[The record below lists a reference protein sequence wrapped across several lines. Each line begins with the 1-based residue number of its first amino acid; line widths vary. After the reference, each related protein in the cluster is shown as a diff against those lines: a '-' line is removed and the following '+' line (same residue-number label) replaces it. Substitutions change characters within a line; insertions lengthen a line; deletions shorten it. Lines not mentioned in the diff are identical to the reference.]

1 MFMLSPNKIYVNA
14 YFFMSE
20 TIIYLGDSMDYVIVL
35 ERTILF
41 YIIITLLYRFMGK
54 REIGQLGIV
63 DLIVSILIAE
73 LAAISIDNRE
83 ESIFLS
89 IIPIVVLVLIQI
101 GMSYLSLKYAKVRDA
116 FDGTPSVMINRGVV
130 NFKEMVR
137 QRYNLDDLL
146 TQLREQHIR
155 TIEEVDYAVLESSG
169 KLSVFKKEGSQF
181 GDYPLPLILDG
192 VIQSETLAQIKKSE
206 KWLNKTLKEEQVS
219 LDNIFY
225 AFYKDKG
232 LYLIKK
238 SDLDQ

>member
-1 MFMLSPNKIYVNA
+1 MLSPNKIYVNA

-73 LAAISIDNRE
+73 LAVISIDNRE

-192 VIQSETLAQIKKSE
+192 VIQPETLTQIKKSE

-238 SDLDQ
+238 SDLDK

>member
-1 MFMLSPNKIYVNA
+1 
-14 YFFMSE
+14 
-20 TIIYLGDSMDYVIVL
+20 MDYIIVL

-41 YIIITLLYRFMGK
+41 YVIITFLYRFMGK
-54 REIGQLGIV
+54 REVGQLGIV

-83 ESIFLS
+83 ESVFLS
-89 IIPIVVLVLIQI
+89 IIPIIVLVLIQI
-101 GMSYLSLKYAKVRDA
+101 VMSYISLKNAKVRDA

-155 TIEEVDYAVLESSG
+155 TIEEVDYAILESSG
-169 KLSVFKKEGSQF
+169 KLSVFQKENNKF

-192 VIQSETLAQIKKSE
+192 VIQPETLTQIKKSKTWIE
-206 KWLNKTLKEEQVS
+206 RTLKDYQVKME
-219 LDNIFY
+219 DVFY
-225 AFYKDKG
+225 AFYKNKG
-232 LYLIKK
+232 LYIIKK
-238 SDLDQ
+238 IYLDKEKEA

>member
-1 MFMLSPNKIYVNA
+1 
-14 YFFMSE
+14 
-20 TIIYLGDSMDYVIVL
+20 MDYIIVL
-35 ERTILF
+35 ERTVLF
-41 YIIITLLYRFMGK
+41 YIIITFLYRFMGK
-54 REIGQLGIV
+54 REVGQLGIV

-83 ESIFLS
+83 ESVFLS
-89 IIPIVVLVLIQI
+89 IIPIIVLVLIQI
-101 GMSYLSLKYAKVRDA
+101 VMSYISLKNAKVRDA

-155 TIEEVDYAVLESSG
+155 TIEEVDYAILESSG
-169 KLSVFKKEGSQF
+169 KLSVFQKENNKF

-192 VIQSETLAQIKKSE
+192 VIQPETLTQIKKSKTWIE
-206 KWLNKTLKEEQVS
+206 RTLKDYQVKIE
-219 LDNIFY
+219 DVFY

-232 LYLIKK
+232 LYIIKK
-238 SDLDQ
+238 SDLEK

>member
-1 MFMLSPNKIYVNA
+1 
-14 YFFMSE
+14 
-20 TIIYLGDSMDYVIVL
+20 MDYIIVL
-35 ERTILF
+35 ERTVLF
-41 YIIITLLYRFMGK
+41 YVIITFLYRFMGK
-54 REIGQLGIV
+54 REVGQLGIV

-89 IIPIVVLVLIQI
+89 IIPIIVLVLIQI
-101 GMSYLSLKYAKVRDA
+101 VMSYISLKNAKVRDA

-155 TIEEVDYAVLESSG
+155 TIEEVDYAILESSG
-169 KLSVFKKEGSQF
+169 KLSVFQKENNKF

-192 VIQSETLAQIKKSE
+192 VIQPETLTQIKKSKTWIE
-206 KWLNKTLKEEQVS
+206 RTLKDYQVKVE
-219 LDNIFY
+219 DVFY
-225 AFYKDKG
+225 AFYKNKG
-232 LYLIKK
+232 LYIIKK
-238 SDLDQ
+238 SDLDK

>member
-1 MFMLSPNKIYVNA
+1 
-14 YFFMSE
+14 
-20 TIIYLGDSMDYVIVL
+20 MDYIIVL
-35 ERTILF
+35 VRTILF

-89 IIPIVVLVLIQI
+89 IIPIIVLGLIQI
-101 GMSYLSLKYAKVRDA
+101 AMSYISLKHAKIRDA
-116 FDGTPSVMINRGVV
+116 FDGTPSVMINRGVI

-137 QRYNLDDLL
+137 QRYNIDDLL
-146 TQLREQHIR
+146 TQLREQHVR

-169 KLSVFKKEGSQF
+169 KLSVFKKQDNKF

-192 VIQSETLAQIKKSE
+192 EIQKDTLVQIKKNE
-206 KWLNKTLKEEQVS
+206 KWLNKTLNNEGVS
-219 LDNIFY
+219 IEDVFY
-225 AFYKDKG
+225 AFYKNKG
-232 LYLIKK
+232 LYLIKQ
-238 SDLDQ
+238 SDLDKG

>member
-1 MFMLSPNKIYVNA
+1 M
-14 YFFMSE
+14 
-20 TIIYLGDSMDYVIVL
+20 GDNMDYIIVL

-41 YIIITLLYRFMGK
+41 YVIITFLYRFMGK
-54 REIGQLGIV
+54 REVGQLGIV

-83 ESIFLS
+83 ESVLLS
-89 IIPIVVLVLIQI
+89 IIPIISLVFIQI
-101 GMSYLSLKYAKVRDA
+101 GMSYISLKNAKVRDA

-130 NFKEMVR
+130 NFKEMVK

-155 TIEEVDYAVLESSG
+155 TIEEVDYAILESSG
-169 KLSVFKKEGSQF
+169 KLSVFQKENNKF

-192 VIQSETLAQIKKSE
+192 MIQPETLTQIKKSKTWIE
-206 KWLNKTLKEEQVS
+206 RTLKDYQVKIE
-219 LDNIFY
+219 DVFY

-232 LYLIKK
+232 LYIIKK
-238 SDLDQ
+238 SDLEK